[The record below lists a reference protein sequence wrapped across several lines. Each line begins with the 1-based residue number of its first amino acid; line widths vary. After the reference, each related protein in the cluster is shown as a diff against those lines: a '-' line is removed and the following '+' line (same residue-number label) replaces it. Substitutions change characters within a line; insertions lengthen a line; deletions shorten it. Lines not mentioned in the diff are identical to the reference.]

1 MDFQFLKKEGLGF
14 VSGSTNQKYKTDLT
28 DKLIE
33 IPLANLPDS
42 IVSSFKNREY
52 KTFKTIKEV
61 VLYRVYGRRYKGDK
75 GAAAIGAF
83 ATTEFAESRIDVK
96 IRLAL
101 DSAWN
106 NAKLVEEKIIVPCDV
121 VLNIGTVAPIRLRTG
136 TILPGGADQVL
147 LPQNWPKAWIAG
159 YREVTS
165 KPIMGYPRFSQEE
178 PMCYKE
184 K

>member
-1 MDFQFLKKEGLGF
+1 MNFLKNEGLGF
-14 VSGSTNQKYKTDLT
+14 VSGSTNQKHKTDLT
-28 DKLIE
+28 NKLEE
-33 IPLANLPDS
+33 IPLAHLPRQ
-42 IVSSFKNREY
+42 IVSSFKDGMY
-52 KTFKTIKEV
+52 KTSRTIDNV
-61 VLYRVYGRRYKGDK
+61 VLYRVYGRRYKEDV
-75 GAAAIGAF
+75 GAAALGAF

-101 DSAWN
+101 DPVWH
-106 NAKLVEEKIIVPCDV
+106 NAKLVEEKIIVPCGV
-121 VLNIGTVAPIRLRTG
+121 ILNIGKVAPIKLRTG

-165 KPIMGYPRFSQEE
+165 KPLMGYPCYSQEE